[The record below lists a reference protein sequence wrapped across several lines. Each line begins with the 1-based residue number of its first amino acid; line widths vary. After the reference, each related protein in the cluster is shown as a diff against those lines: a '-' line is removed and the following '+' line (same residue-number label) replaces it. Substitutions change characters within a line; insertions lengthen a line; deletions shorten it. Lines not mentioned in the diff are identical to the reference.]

1 MKLAAELID
10 LEKYY
15 YLGDNVVKA
24 LRGISE
30 EIPQGDFLAIM
41 GASGSGKS
49 TLLNLLGALD
59 RPTGGRYILGGED
72 VSELSDDQLSEI
84 RNQKIGFVFQSYNLI
99 PFKSAVENV
108 ALPLY
113 YQGVGRRKRTR
124 LAREHLERLDLG
136 QRADHLPAEMSG
148 GEQQR
153 VAIARAM
160 IAEPRVILADE
171 PTGNM
176 DSAMSAEVMKV
187 LRAIHESGV
196 TLVIVTHERDIAAM
210 TQRVIVLR
218 DGLIDNTQPQ
228 VAHA

>member
-1 MKLAAELID
+1 MAEPMLQ
-10 LEKYY
+10 LRQVHKSYT
-15 YLGDNVVKA
+15 LGHNRLHV
-24 LRGISE
+24 LRGIDLLVERGEMVS
-30 EIPQGDFLAIM
+30 IM
-41 GASGSGKS
+41 GSSGSGKS
-49 TLLNLLGALD
+49 TLLNIIGLLD
-59 RPTGGRYILGGED
+59 NYDSGEYHL
-72 VSELSDDQLSEI
+72 EGKLMKNLSEA
-84 RNQKIGFVFQSYNLI
+84 RAARRRSRSLGFVFQSYNLI
-99 PFKSAVENV
+99 PFKTAVENV

-196 TLVIVTHERDIAAM
+196 TLVIVTHEREIAAM
-210 TQRVIVLR
+210 THWYS
-218 DGLIDNTQPQ
+218 LIDNIQ
-228 VAHA
+228 H